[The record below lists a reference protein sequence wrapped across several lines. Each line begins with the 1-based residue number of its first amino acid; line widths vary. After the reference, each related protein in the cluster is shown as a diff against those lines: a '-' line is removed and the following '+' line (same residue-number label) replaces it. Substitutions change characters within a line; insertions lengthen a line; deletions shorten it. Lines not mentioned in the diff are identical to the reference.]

1 MTSLEKNTF
10 CCKVMT
16 KIRAEH
22 LFEKV
27 SFANALL
34 DFSIS
39 GREGQKVPCTSTSSL
54 PWLSGRKE
62 MFYLL
67 SAEQAWLHFLQAVL
81 TPLGAALESR
91 SPELLFQVC
100 RSALWQQPPDTGPG
114 CSLNTGT
121 HSAPNASHLCSQ
133 NGNLSNYPS
142 PSALA
147 SLVQCLLSFRQ
158 LTSGCGFCRLRQKTL
173 FILSPTEKGIIYINS
188 NNFGSSLLSNTLQ
201 L

>member
-1 MTSLEKNTF
+1 MLKISIYTFLEKPKLCLCWKVRLCGRSVLAYSKRQQKLRAASLLQRFLPQDSKCITLLQEHHSAGHDFIRKNTF

-27 SFANALL
+27 SFASALL
-34 DFSIS
+34 EFSIS
-39 GREGQKVPCTSTSSL
+39 GREGEKVPCTSTSSL

-100 RSALWQQPPDTGPG
+100 RSALW
-114 CSLNTGT
+114 
-121 HSAPNASHLCSQ
+121 
-133 NGNLSNYPS
+133 
-142 PSALA
+142 
-147 SLVQCLLSFRQ
+147 
-158 LTSGCGFCRLRQKTL
+158 
-173 FILSPTEKGIIYINS
+173 
-188 NNFGSSLLSNTLQ
+188 
-201 L
+201 